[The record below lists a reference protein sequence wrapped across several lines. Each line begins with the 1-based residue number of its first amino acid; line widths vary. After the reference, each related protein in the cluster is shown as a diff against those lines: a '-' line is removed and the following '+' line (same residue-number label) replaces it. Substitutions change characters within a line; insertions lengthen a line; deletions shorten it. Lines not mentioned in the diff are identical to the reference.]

1 MVPTSTR
8 TITGTKKWTFVS
20 LALGVALLFIISRN
34 TSFNKSD
41 GGECLLNFGE
51 YKGHVYKTKETRG
64 TPKCLLQSK
73 WMKVQQHRVQ
83 FEGKAALITDWLWID
98 YHDRI
103 NVLVEAPRNK
113 SQKNGGGGSER
124 RFHAF
129 LQSKYALEGR
139 TSKAIIGGIIEP
151 GEKPELSAEREIRE
165 EMGLKCDELH
175 FLGRF
180 RTDVNRGIGWVNS
193 FLAVH
198 CHPVVESKGDEKGGS
213 SGDQVGAADVERQDL
228 ITMSQTELKK
238 AVLGGEF
245 IEVQWSNTVSMA
257 LLHPELAGG

>member
-1 MVPTSTR
+1 MMIPS
-8 TITGTKKWTFVS
+8 TKKWMFLS
-20 LALGVALLFIISRN
+20 LALGVALLLMVSRK
-34 TSFNKSD
+34 SLKSD
-41 GGECLLNFGE
+41 GECLLNFGE

-64 TPKCLLQSK
+64 NPKCLLQSK

-83 FEGKAALITDWLWID
+83 FEGSASLINDWLWID

-103 NVLVEAPRNK
+103 NVLVEAPTK
-113 SQKNGGGGSER
+113 FQKNADER
-124 RFHAF
+124 YFHAF

-193 FLAVH
+193 FLAAH
-198 CHPVVESKGDEKGGS
+198 CHPVAQAKDEEGGS
-213 SGDQVGAADVERQDL
+213 SGDQVGAADMERQDL
-228 ITMSQTELKK
+228 ITLSQTELKQ
-238 AVLGGEF
+238 AVLAGEF